1 MRTVRMLVVV
11 VEDEAVGNNGLVG
24 LLEATGCVV
33 VNTFSG
39 GPAALE
45 WLGGHREVDAVFL
58 DISMAN
64 LGGMA
69 VLKALGGRWPMV
81 VTTAHPEHAVAA
93 FESEAVD
100 YLLKP
105 VTAVRLE
112 RALKRIETRGVKAP
126 AWLPAAPGR
135 PRYSVHAGQGILF
148 VDLEK
153 TTYFE
158 VEKEVVWAHTGRRLR
173 THWKSL
179 GEVEQAFPG
188 WGLLRIH
195 RHLLVRLEA
204 VLGMKSTSG
213 GRAIVRLVGGE
224 EIEAS
229 RGGAPRLREHFR
241 LRSPG
246 GAKAVI

>member
-1 MRTVRMLVVV
+1 M
-11 VEDEAVGNNGLVG
+11 
-24 LLEATGCVV
+24 
-33 VNTFSG
+33 
-39 GPAALE
+39 
-45 WLGGHREVDAVFL
+45 DAIFL
-58 DISMAN
+58 DVSRAN

-69 VLKALGGRWPMV
+69 VLKALGRRCPMV
-81 VTTAHPEHAVAA
+81 IATAHPEHAATA

-105 VTAVRLE
+105 VNALRLE
-112 RALKRIETRGVKAP
+112 RALRRIETRRAKAVE
-126 AWLPAAPGR
+126 WLPARSGR
-135 PRYSVHAGQGILF
+135 PRYSVHAGQGILL

-158 VEKEVVWAHTGRRLR
+158 VENEVVWAHAGHRLR

-179 GEVEQAFPG
+179 SEVEATFPG

-195 RHLLVRLEA
+195 RHLLVRLDS
-204 VLGMKSTSG
+204 VLGMKSSGG
-213 GRAIVRLVGGE
+213 GRAIVRLAGGE

-241 LRSPG
+241 LRSRG
-246 GAKAVI
+246 AAKAVV

>member
-1 MRTVRMLVVV
+1 MLVVV
-11 VEDEAVGNNGLVG
+11 VEDETVRSHGLARQ
-24 LLEATGCVV
+24 LEEAGCVV

-39 GPAALE
+39 GPAALD

-58 DISMAN
+58 DLMAN
-64 LGGMA
+64 LDGMA
-69 VLKALGGRWPMV
+69 VLKALGSRWPLV
-81 VTTAHPEHAVAA
+81 VTTALPEHAVAA

-105 VTAVRLE
+105 VTAARLE
-112 RALKRIETRGVKAP
+112 RALKRIETRGATAP

-241 LRSPG
+241 LRGAG